1 MPHDARKIALLL
13 LLAGALGGCQRPADE
28 PAKREAAPPPAEV
41 KHEAPP
47 PPQSPIARAR
57 ADRDAQVW
65 DGEVA
70 AQDHERAFIDL
81 WDRLRAADAP
91 HEVLAS
97 FPVGQLLLGTPGPQD
112 TMEDGL
118 VRWSTLGDG
127 ERLDQA
133 GFQAWIA
140 ARVAEGWALEQSEWH
155 HSRFTPAQGDA
166 PARSEV
172 SFLLHARSGAR
183 RLDVHG
189 TLQVKWAAEPGA
201 RGYHEPIEIDARELN
216 MVERTGPEA
225 FAAAIVEDPFPPQQN
240 SRVIQ
245 PLIAHDLDGDG
256 LSELIAVGANLVW
269 RNRSEP
275 GTIRLAPPEPLITPV
290 RGTAGGGL
298 VADVTGDGLVDLVR
312 VVYGDAVYVHRGVKG
327 GGFAPAEAPAVTL
340 PEPLLAGLAIT
351 AGDIDGDRD

>member
-1 MPHDARKIALLL
+1 MAN
-13 LLAGALGGCQRPADE
+13 E
-28 PAKREAAPPPAEV
+28 
-41 KHEAPP
+41 
-47 PPQSPIARAR
+47 
-57 ADRDAQVW
+57 
-65 DGEVA
+65 
-70 AQDHERAFIDL
+70 
-81 WDRLRAADAP
+81 
-91 HEVLAS
+91 
-97 FPVGQLLLGTPGPQD
+97 
-112 TMEDGL
+112 
-118 VRWSTLGDG
+118 
-127 ERLDQA
+127 
-133 GFQAWIA
+133 
-140 ARVAEGWALEQSEWH
+140 
-155 HSRFTPAQGDA
+155 
-166 PARSEV
+166 
-172 SFLLHARSGAR
+172 
-183 RLDVHG
+183 
-189 TLQVKWAAEPGA
+189 
-201 RGYHEPIEIDARELN
+201 GYHEPIEIDARELN

-351 AGDIDGDRD
+351 AGDIDGDRDLDLFVTQYKRPYRFGQMPTPYYDANDGFPAYLLVNDGEGAFTDKTVEAGLAAKRNRRTYSASLYDIDGDRDSRLELMRAAPGPERD